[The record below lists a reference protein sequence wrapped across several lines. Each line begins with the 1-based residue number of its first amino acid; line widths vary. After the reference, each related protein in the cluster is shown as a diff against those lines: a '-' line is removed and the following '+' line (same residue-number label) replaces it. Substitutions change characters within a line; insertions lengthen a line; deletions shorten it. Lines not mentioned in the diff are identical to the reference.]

1 MTTVPPLPPRP
12 DYCQLCG
19 RTIALLT
26 RHHLIPL
33 ARHRKKRNQR
43 LFSRQEVRT
52 CILWVCRPCHNH
64 LHQVL
69 SEKEM
74 EASYH
79 SREALLD
86 HPAIRRFVDWIK
98 NKPEGFKP

>member
-1 MTTVPPLPPRP
+1 
-12 DYCQLCG
+12 
-19 RTIALLT
+19 
-26 RHHLIPL
+26 
-33 ARHRKKRNQR
+33 
-43 LFSRQEVRT
+43 
-52 CILWVCRPCHNH
+52 
-64 LHQVL
+64 VL